1 MCPFLVLKILKV
13 KESCNGHNI
22 YILESSPE
30 LQSILIPIPDLICPL
45 DDDPNWTIITNIY
58 NL

>member
-1 MCPFLVLKILKV
+1 MVTIYIYIYIYIL
-13 KESCNGHNI
+13 

-30 LQSILIPIPDLICPL
+30 VQSILIPIPDLICPL
-45 DDDPNWTIITNIY
+45 DDDPNWTIITEIY